1 MGANRLKNIVAGF
14 DGSPDSENALRIA
27 CDLARKYDS
36 EIHLVHTL
44 QNQIDE
50 LAMRAVGG
58 FYTATTQPLVEDVQ
72 IICDIT
78 VSSAKATT

>member
-1 MGANRLKNIVAGF
+1 MVPGADRTECYI
-14 DGSPDSENALRIA
+14 
-27 CDLARKYDS
+27 
-36 EIHLVHTL
+36 